1 MFKSM
6 NIYRIA
12 RSWQGDLQSLEDALQ
27 KTVFEECGATPERS
41 VGWVPPQGDV
51 HDPLVESV
59 AGQWVMRFMTEAN
72 VVPACVL
79 NRKVDEKA
87 EHIGKTEARKPGK
100 KEHHELK
107 DEAKLDLL
115 PRAFT
120 KQASTL
126 VLDTSAQRRA
136 DEVVTLQV
144 EGLPGFALALL
155 DTQTI
160 PQAAME
166 HWLMT
171 QEPPAGFSADRET
184 ALKACDDSKAVVRY
198 ARHPLDIDEVR
209 QHIEHGKLPTKLAM
223 TWDDRVSFALTAG
236 LQIKNIVLLDAVID
250 GNSQDDD
257 GFDTDVAIATGEL
270 SRLIPNLIE
279 ALSGEGRTTLGDL
292 PAALAGSASN

>member
-1 MFKSM
+1 M
-6 NIYRIA
+6 
-12 RSWQGDLQSLEDALQ
+12 
-27 KTVFEECGATPERS
+27 
-41 VGWVPPQGDV
+41 GWVPPQGDV

-100 KEHHELK
+100 KERHELK

-115 PRAFT
+115 PMAFA
-120 KQASTL
+120 KQGSIWVWIDPQASTL
-126 VLDTSAQRRA
+126 VLDTSAQGRT
-136 DEVVTLQV
+136 DEVVTLQ
-144 EGLPGFALALL
+144 PDFALALL
-155 DTQTI
+155 DTQTS

-198 ARHPLDIDEVR
+198 ARPP
-209 QHIEHGKLPTKLAM
+209 GY
-223 TWDDRVSFALTAG
+223 
-236 LQIKNIVLLDAVID
+236 
-250 GNSQDDD
+250 
-257 GFDTDVAIATGEL
+257 
-270 SRLIPNLIE
+270 
-279 ALSGEGRTTLGDL
+279 
-292 PAALAGSASN
+292 

>member
-6 NIYRIA
+6 IIYRIA

-27 KTVFEECGATPERS
+27 KTVFEECGATQERS

-155 DTQTI
+155 DTQTSPQAAGRR

-184 ALKACDDSKAVVRY
+184 ELKACDDSKAVVRY
-198 ARHPLDIDEVR
+198 ARPP
-209 QHIEHGKLPTKLAM
+209 GY
-223 TWDDRVSFALTAG
+223 
-236 LQIKNIVLLDAVID
+236 
-250 GNSQDDD
+250 
-257 GFDTDVAIATGEL
+257 
-270 SRLIPNLIE
+270 
-279 ALSGEGRTTLGDL
+279 
-292 PAALAGSASN
+292 